1 MEFQSGPNAPLK
13 PVQII
18 ASQEA
23 QLKVMLLLIINGEA
37 LSSSWSLQLTDEQGK
52 TKSLVRIH
60 KMR

>member
-23 QLKVMLLLIINGEA
+23 QLKVMLLLIIKELEKPYRHG
-37 LSSSWSLQLTDEQGK
+37 LYS
-52 TKSLVRIH
+52 
-60 KMR
+60 